1 MKIHDENL
9 KVKND
14 ALNQRKLE
22 WNDKKK
28 QWGLQFGHQ
37 IAKDNRAQKEMER
50 HHKQTEQTAIH
61 NAKTWEAHTNAN
73 IDLKDA
79 QTNYTN
85 TKTAMLQGTDK
96 RKTKN
101 VKWPEK
107 VSNPH
112 VQDAINTSNKKAG
125 SYTKSTSDYGNI
137 NR

>member
-1 MKIHDENL
+1 
-9 KVKND
+9 
-14 ALNQRKLE
+14 
-22 WNDKKK
+22 
-28 QWGLQFGHQ
+28 
-37 IAKDNRAQKEMER
+37 MER
-50 HHKQTEQTAIH
+50 HHKQTEQTAIR

-96 RKTKN
+96 RRTKN

-112 VQDAINTSNKKAG
+112 VQDAINTSNTKAG
-125 SYTKSTSDYGNI
+125 SYTKNTSDYGNI
-137 NR
+137 KR